1 MFKLP
6 VAGFAKRVDD
16 TVARAMKI
24 LRSRDDYTAKRPAT
38 TRASQFPKPVP
49 VRVEQ

>member
-24 LRSRDDYTAKRPAT
+24 LRSREDYTAKRPAT
-38 TRASQFPKPVP
+38 TQAFQSPKPIP
-49 VRVEQ
+49 VQVEQ